1 MRTIIHSDMN
11 NFYASVECF
20 LNPKLREE
28 AVAVVGDIEK
38 RKGIVLAKNMLAK
51 RMGVKTGEQVWVAK
65 QKCPCLITVK
75 ANFSNYI
82 RFSKMA
88 RKIYGDYSDRV
99 EPFGLDE
106 AWIDV
111 TASRMSGK
119 EIANDIR
126 RRMKEELGLTASVG
140 VSFNKIFAKLGSD
153 MKKPDATTIITP
165 ENFKQKVWELPAEE
179 LLYVGRATRRKLE
192 RRSIMTIGD
201 IANADPNYLSS
212 FLGKWGYTL
221 YQFANGLDASPVKRI
236 DEADEIKSVG
246 NSTTT
251 PRDLTEL
258 TDIKMVLY
266 TLSESVAERLRALHK
281 KCTTVKIFIRDTE
294 LHAIER
300 QKKVYP
306 TFLSK
311 DIAQAALELFEKNCK
326 DIAVRALGIT
336 AAELIPDKEA
346 MISLFQEEISEE
358 ENLECAIDLIRR
370 RYGQK
375 AVFRSVMLMDSDIA
389 KLNPI
394 EDHIIHPVSFFG

>member
-1 MRTIIHSDMN
+1 MRTILHSDMN

-65 QKCPCLITVK
+65 QKCPCLVTVK

-236 DEADEIKSVG
+236 DKADEIKSVG

-336 AAELIPDKEA
+336 AAELIPDK
-346 MISLFQEEISEE
+346 
-358 ENLECAIDLIRR
+358 R
-370 RYGQK
+370 
-375 AVFRSVMLMDSDIA
+375 
-389 KLNPI
+389 P
-394 EDHIIHPVSFFG
+394 

>member
-1 MRTIIHSDMN
+1 MRTILHSDMN

-20 LNPKLREE
+20 LNPKLRKE

-65 QKCPCLITVK
+65 QKCPCLVTVK

-153 MKKPDATTIITP
+153 MKKPDATTVITP

-221 YQFANGLDASPVKRI
+221 YQFSNGLDASPVKRI

-266 TLSESVAERLRALHK
+266 TLSESVAERLRAIHK

-311 DIAQAALELFEKNCK
+311 DIAQSALELFEKNCK

>member
-1 MRTIIHSDMN
+1 MN

-20 LNPKLREE
+20 LNPKLRKE

-65 QKCPCLITVK
+65 QKCPCLVTVK

-153 MKKPDATTIITP
+153 MKKPDATTVITP

-221 YQFANGLDASPVKRI
+221 YQFSNGLDASPVKRI

-266 TLSESVAERLRALHK
+266 TLSESVAERLRAIHK

-311 DIAQAALELFEKNCK
+311 DIAQSALELFEKNCK

>member
-1 MRTIIHSDMN
+1 MRTILHSDMN

-20 LNPKLREE
+20 LNPKLRKE

-51 RMGVKTGEQVWVAK
+51 RMGVKTGEQVGVAK
-65 QKCPCLITVK
+65 QKCPCLVTVK

-153 MKKPDATTIITP
+153 MKKPDATTVITP

-221 YQFANGLDASPVKRI
+221 YQFSNGLDASPVKRI

-266 TLSESVAERLRALHK
+266 TLSESVAERLRAIHK

-311 DIAQAALELFEKNCK
+311 DIAQSALELFEKNCK